1 MIYNLIKGKIC
12 TSDFDCPSTDPLRFT
27 ACKCG
32 HNDKGNKYCDIEGG
46 DDEWAEAFTNV
57 RRCLMIMVWS
67 ISNIS

>member
-12 TSDFDCPSTDPLRFT
+12 TSDFDCPSTDPLRFA

-57 RRCLMIMVWS
+57 R
-67 ISNIS
+67 